1 LVTLIVRALSGGL
14 GGQII
19 GALLGETASSGLLGN
34 VAGSGIGGAVLMTIV
49 GYIRKA
55 LAK

>member
-1 LVTLIVRALSGGL
+1 L

-19 GALLGETASSGLLGN
+19 GALLGGTASSGLLGN

-49 GYIRKA
+49 YIRKA